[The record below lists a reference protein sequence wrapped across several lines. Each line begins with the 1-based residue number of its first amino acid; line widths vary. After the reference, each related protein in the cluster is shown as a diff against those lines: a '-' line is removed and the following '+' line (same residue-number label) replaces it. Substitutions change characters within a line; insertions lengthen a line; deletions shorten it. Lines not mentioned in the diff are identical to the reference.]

1 MGVTIVTND
10 TSFLPVLR
18 AESGVDAT
26 EAKYSVCGLWH
37 SDEGKSPILT
47 LKSGLLADKMQLEDV

>member
-1 MGVTIVTND
+1 MTPY
-10 TSFLPVLR
+10 FLPVLR

-26 EAKYSVCGLWH
+26 EANYSVSSLWL